1 MTSKTKTLFFCLI
14 LLISAFSL
22 PAIMLVQSQ
31 STEPLFKITLIV
43 PGANPTRKAW
53 AAIIEG
59 AFDSVGIDCSRV
71 ELDWGTV
78 YDRAL
83 TPPVEIVGKTYD
95 EGGFDALFIGYA
107 LEVDPEP
114 NSLFGSSQ
122 FAPAGQNYYLW
133 NNSEND
139 RLCNLIKSTV
149 DKTTRM
155 QYVAQWQSLV
165 LQEQPDATILYSKEV
180 IGYDPTALKPGP
192 FSEFHYPAWPRAK
205 NWELVSNTAD
215 DSIVV
220 AQTGPAPEEGMNWL
234 LSTSYYDLTVFD
246 NIYDQLAERWDLID
260 RDMVPALATSWEV
273 ASDSKTWTVHL
284 RDGVKWHDGVAFTA
298 DDVKFTYDSAMN
310 PDIGSGTEAFFADV
324 IGSPDN
330 VVVVDPLTV
339 KFNLPKPYAYFV
351 ERILSNYMIPKHVL
365 ESVPAAEW
373 KEHPFNTAARSYTV
387 GSYTAYGPIGTGP
400 YIYAAYDPTT
410 TANKLMKN
418 DAYWNKAALEA
429 AGTFGIETLYV
440 QCIEGMDPAIAAL
453 RSGDVDVLD
462 SQYQLATKIGSIEEA
477 GGAVVAYDA
486 FSVQEFGF
494 NMQHPVWGTGVDTPL
509 GKKDPSKAAEA
520 ARYVRQAIS
529 HLIDRESII
538 ETLMAGYAT
547 PGVTTDICTLTA
559 GWDAS
564 TFKAYSYDTTLAKS
578 LLAAAGYDTGVAP
591 PATDILGQYGLY
603 IAAIV
608 IVVIVIVAAVVVM
621 RMRKKPTT

>member
-1 MTSKTKTLFFCLI
+1 MATKIGINGFGRVGRLTLRAVNQYHTGKLEVVAINDLTDTKTNAH
-14 LLISAFSL
+14 LLKWD
-22 PAIMLVQSQ
+22 
-31 STEPLFKITLIV
+31 STYGRY
-43 PGANPTRKAW
+43 PGK
-53 AAIIEG
+53 
-59 AFDSVGIDCSRV
+59 V
-71 ELDWGTV
+71 E
-78 YDRAL
+78 A
-83 TPPVEIVGKTYD
+83 
-95 EGGFDALFIGYA
+95 
-107 LEVDPEP
+107 
-114 NSLFGSSQ
+114 
-122 FAPAGQNYYLW
+122 
-133 NNSEND
+133 
-139 RLCNLIKSTV
+139 
-149 DKTTRM
+149 
-155 QYVAQWQSLV
+155 
-165 LQEQPDATILYSKEV
+165 
-180 IGYDPTALKPGP
+180 
-192 FSEFHYPAWPRAK
+192 
-205 NWELVSNTAD
+205 AD

-365 ESVPAAEW
+365 EGVPAAEW

-410 TANKLMKN
+410 TANIMMKN

-486 FSVQEFGF
+486 FSVQELGF

-509 GKKDPSKAAEA
+509 GKQDPSKAAEA

-591 PATDILGQYGLY
+591 PAADILGQYGLY
-603 IAAIV
+603 I
-608 IVVIVIVAAVVVM
+608 VAAVVVVVVVVAAVVVW
-621 RMRKKPTT
+621 RMRAKKPAA